1 MNSRADT
8 DLILN
13 LFYTL
18 DIHII
23 HISYIYIY
31 DLSTLI
37 GGLLV
42 MIINEINE
50 MP

>member
-23 HISYIYIY
+23 HISYIY